1 MTAYRT
7 IQPLPSVLVSQIA
20 AGEVIER
27 PASVLKELLEN
38 ALDAGAKNIE
48 IRLDGG
54 GIRRIA
60 VTDDGSGI
68 IKDELTLALTQ
79 HATSKI
85 RSLAELESVTS
96 MGFRGEA
103 LPSIASVS
111 TLSLR
116 SRTVQDEHAWELQA
130 GQSEPQPSAG
140 SVGTSVDVRQIF
152 DHIPARR
159 KFLRTEGTE
168 FGHCITAAER
178 IALAYPEVSF
188 RIFHNNKA
196 SRHWPAGTIQD
207 RIVQVLGAEFVEQ
220 CVFLE
225 STHDLIRL
233 EGITIRPAFA
243 KSRTDQTF
251 TFVNG
256 RFVRDRVMT
265 AAIQAAYKDVLH
277 GDRKPAYVLYLSIDP
292 NTVDVN
298 VHPAK
303 HEVRFRDSG
312 AVFAFVKNSLQ
323 EALAENQAERIQQAG
338 TSMDGAST
346 PDATTGSPFSTE
358 GQVDSITGASFSTPE
373 QTESTTGPSASTSG
387 HVEPNPSSTHSSS
400 GRSAYPGLTA
410 RSGSAAPA
418 RSDYVT
424 PRHQQRF
431 DLHEGGQTSR
441 VTAPTTEQWQGF
453 YAPIQPTEPDD
464 ATTTPARGATS
475 SPPSVS
481 DEIKTP
487 PTEAQRLSSLVN
499 EAARDLP
506 MGMALAQ
513 LHGVYILSQVKNGLI
528 LVDMHA
534 AHERVVYEK
543 LKTAMDARELPMQEL
558 LIPVV
563 FHCSQTETALV
574 EEHQE
579 QLEALGLVMRPS
591 GPTSIAVRA
600 VPALL
605 AQGDIESLARHVL
618 ADLSRFGGSTRLEAQ
633 RNELLSTMACH
644 SSVRAN
650 RQLTLTEMNALLR
663 AMEQTERA
671 DLCNHGRPTWF
682 YWSMNDLDK
691 LFLRG
696 Q

>member
-1 MTAYRT
+1 MTYRS
-7 IQPLPSVLVSQIA
+7 IQPLSTLLISQIA

-38 ALDAGAKNIE
+38 ALDAGAQHIE

-68 IKDELTLALTQ
+68 PKDELRLALTQ

-85 RSLAELESVTS
+85 SSLTELESVSS

-103 LPSIASVS
+103 LPSIASVA

-116 SRTVQDEHAWELQA
+116 SRTLDAEHAWEIQA
-130 GQSEPQPSAG
+130 AQSEPQPSSG
-140 SVGTSVDVRQIF
+140 SKGTTVDVRQIF

-159 KFLRTEGTE
+159 KFLRTENTE
-168 FGHCITAAER
+168 FGHCITATER
-178 IALAYPEVSF
+178 IALASPHVSF

-196 SRHWPAGTIQD
+196 YKHWPAGTIQD
-207 RIVQVLGAEFVEQ
+207 RIMQVLGAEYVQ
-220 CVFLE
+220 QSVGLE
-225 STHDLIRL
+225 SVHDLIRL
-233 EGITIRPAFA
+233 EGLIIRPAFA
-243 KSRTDQTF
+243 KSRTDQTYI
-251 TFVNG
+251 FVNG
-256 RFVRDRVMT
+256 RFVRDRVLT

-277 GDRKPAYVLYLSIDP
+277 GDRKPAYVLYLYVDP
-292 NTVDVN
+292 NSVDVN

-312 AVFAFVKNSLQ
+312 AVFSFVKKSLQ
-323 EALAENQAERIQQAG
+323 EALAENQAERIQQEP
-338 TSMDGAST
+338 DLLHST
-346 PDATTGSPFSTE
+346 PTDATEQLYTE
-358 GQVDSITGASFSTPE
+358 LSAPVKPE
-373 QTESTTGPSASTSG
+373 TT
-387 HVEPNPSSTHSSS
+387 
-400 GRSAYPGLTA
+400 YQ
-410 RSGSAAPA
+410 PA
-418 RSDYVT
+418 

-431 DLHEGGQTSR
+431 DLHDGTNTPPS
-441 VTAPTTEQWQGF
+441 AEQWQGF
-453 YAPIQPTEPDD
+453 YAPLEPN
-464 ATTTPARGATS
+464 TPSTPKPTTPAS
-475 SPPSVS
+475 SKGSAPRPEPLS
-481 DEIKTP
+481 
-487 PTEAQRLSSLVN
+487 PTLSHIVN
-499 EAARDLP
+499 EASRELP

-543 LKTAMDARELPMQEL
+543 LKTAMDNRELPMQEL
-558 LIPVV
+558 LVPVV
-563 FHCSQTETALV
+563 FNCNETDSALV
-574 EEHQE
+574 EEHQKH
-579 QLEALGLVMRPS
+579 LEDLGLIMRPS

-605 AQGDIESLARHVL
+605 AQGDIEALARHVL
-618 ADLSRFGGSTRLEAQ
+618 ADLNRFGGSSRLEAQ

-650 RQLTLTEMNALLR
+650 RQLTLPEMNALLR

>member
-1 MTAYRT
+1 MTAYKA

-38 ALDAGAKNIE
+38 ALDAGAQNIE

-60 VTDDGSGI
+60 VTDDGHGMP
-68 IKDELTLALTQ
+68 KDQLVLALTQ

-85 RSLAELESVTS
+85 TSLADLESVNS

-103 LPSIASVS
+103 LPSIASVT

-116 SRTVQDEHAWELQA
+116 SRTAHDEHAWELHA
-130 GQSEPQPSAG
+130 GQAEPQPSAG
-140 SVGTSVDVRQIF
+140 AVGSTVDVRQIF

-178 IALAYPEVSF
+178 IALAYPKIGF
-188 RIFHNNKA
+188 RIYHNNKA

-207 RIVQVLGAEFVEQ
+207 RIVQVLGTEFVDQ
-220 CVFLE
+220 CVGVE

-233 EGITIRPAFA
+233 EGLIIRPAFA
-243 KSRTDQTF
+243 KSRTDQTY

-312 AVFAFVKNSLQ
+312 AVFSFVQKSLQ
-323 EALAENQAERIQQAG
+323 AALAENQAERIQTEPITP
-338 TSMDGAST
+338 TSLSQLHHQPQHQQTNFSYTT
-346 PDATTGSPFSTE
+346 P
-358 GQVDSITGASFSTPE
+358 TPV
-373 QTESTTGPSASTSG
+373 S
-387 HVEPNPSSTHSSS
+387 
-400 GRSAYPGLTA
+400 L
-410 RSGSAAPA
+410 AAPK
-418 RSDYVT
+418 
-424 PRHQQRF
+424 
-431 DLHEGGQTSR
+431 
-441 VTAPTTEQWQGF
+441 TEQWQDF
-453 YAPIQPTEPDD
+453 YAPISAST
-464 ATTTPARGATS
+464 
-475 SPPSVS
+475 PSVPS
-481 DEIKTP
+481 TP
-487 PTEAQRLSSLVN
+487 TSLHEHVTQ
-499 EAARDLP
+499 AANDLP

-513 LHGVYILSQVKNGLI
+513 LHGIFILSQVKNGLI

-543 LKTAMDARELPMQEL
+543 LKTAMDAQGLPMQEL
-558 LIPVV
+558 LVPVV
-563 FHCSQTETALV
+563 FNCSETESALV

-579 QLEALGLVMRPS
+579 RLEAFGLVMRPA
-591 GPTSIAVRA
+591 GPTSVAVRA
-600 VPALL
+600 VPVLL
-605 AQGDIESLARHVL
+605 ANGDTEALARDVL
-618 ADLSRFGGSTRLEAQ
+618 ADLARFGGSSRLEAQ

-644 SSVRAN
+644 GSVRAN
-650 RQLTLTEMNALLR
+650 RQLTITEMNALLR
-663 AMEQTERA
+663 EMEQTERA

-682 YWSMNDLDK
+682 YWSMGDLDK

>member
-1 MTAYRT
+1 MTAYKA
-7 IQPLPSVLVSQIA
+7 IQLLPSVLVSQIA

-60 VTDDGSGI
+60 VTDDGYGMP
-68 IKDELTLALTQ
+68 KDQLALALTQ

-85 RSLAELESVTS
+85 SSLAELESVSS

-103 LPSIASVS
+103 LPSIASVT

-130 GQSEPQPSAG
+130 GQNTPQPSAG
-140 SVGTSVDVRQIF
+140 AIGSTVDVRQIF

-178 IALAYPEVSF
+178 IALAYPDVGF

-207 RIVQVLGAEFVEQ
+207 RIVQVLGAEFVDQ
-220 CVFLE
+220 CVGVE
-225 STHDLIRL
+225 SAHDLIRL
-233 EGITIRPAFA
+233 EGLIVRPAFA
-243 KSRTDQTF
+243 KSRTDQTY

-256 RFVRDRVMT
+256 RFVRDRVMS
-265 AAIQAAYKDVLH
+265 AAIQTAYKDVLH

-292 NTVDVN
+292 QTVDVN

-312 AVFAFVKNSLQ
+312 AVFSFVQKSLQ
-323 EALAENQAERIQQAG
+323 AALAENQAERIQ
-338 TSMDGAST
+338 TPPPLSDTPPVRASHAR
-346 PDATTGSPFSTE
+346 D
-358 GQVDSITGASFSTPE
+358 
-373 QTESTTGPSASTSG
+373 QTANQNQSNLYYPPHQPSA
-387 HVEPNPSSTHSSS
+387 
-400 GRSAYPGLTA
+400 
-410 RSGSAAPA
+410 
-418 RSDYVT
+418 
-424 PRHQQRF
+424 PR
-431 DLHEGGQTSR
+431 
-441 VTAPTTEQWQGF
+441 AEQWQDF
-453 YAPIQPTEPDD
+453 YAPIPAPS
-464 ATTTPARGATS
+464 TPRS
-475 SPPSVS
+475 LQEHV
-481 DEIKTP
+481 
-487 PTEAQRLSSLVN
+487 TEAAN
-499 EAARDLP
+499 DLP

-513 LHGVYILSQVKNGLI
+513 LHGVFILSQVKNGLI

-543 LKTAMDARELPMQEL
+543 LKTAMDDQGLPMQEL
-558 LIPVV
+558 LVPVV
-563 FHCSQTETALV
+563 FACSETESALV

-579 QLEALGLVMRPS
+579 QLETFGLVMRPT
-591 GPTSIAVRA
+591 GPTSVAVRA

-605 AQGDIESLARHVL
+605 AQGDTEALARDVL
-618 ADLSRFGGSTRLEAQ
+618 ADLSHLGGSTRLEAQ

-644 SSVRAN
+644 GSVRAN
-650 RQLTLTEMNALLR
+650 RQLTITEMNALLR
-663 AMEQTERA
+663 DMEKTERA

-682 YWSMNDLDK
+682 YWSMTDLDK

>member
-1 MTAYRT
+1 MTAYRA
-7 IQPLPSVLVSQIA
+7 IQPLPAVLVSQIA

-38 ALDAGAKNIE
+38 ALDANTKQIE

-60 VTDDGSGI
+60 VTDDGHGMP
-68 IKDELTLALTQ
+68 KEQLALALTQ

-85 RSLAELESVTS
+85 TSLADLEAVQS

-103 LPSIASVS
+103 LPAIASVT

-116 SRTVQDEHAWELQA
+116 SRTAQDEHAWELHA
-130 GQSEPQPSAG
+130 GQTDPQPSAG
-140 SVGTSVDVRQIF
+140 AIGSTVDVRQIF

-159 KFLRTEGTE
+159 KFLRTENTE
-168 FGHCITAAER
+168 LGHCITAAER
-178 IALAYPEVSF
+178 IALAHPHVGF
-188 RIFHNNKA
+188 RLFHNGKA

-207 RIVQVLGAEFVEQ
+207 RIVQILGADFVDQ
-220 CVFLE
+220 SVTLDA
-225 STHDLIRL
+225 THELIRL
-233 EGITIRPAFA
+233 EGLVIRPAFA
-243 KSRTDQTF
+243 KARTEQIY

-256 RFVRDRVMT
+256 RFVRDRVIS

-277 GDRKPAYVLYLSIDP
+277 GERKPAYVLYLSIDP
-292 NTVDVN
+292 SSVDVN

-312 AVFAFVKNSLQ
+312 AVFAFVQKSLQ
-323 EALAENQAERIQQAG
+323 AALAENQAENIQQAAP
-338 TSMDGAST
+338 TQPA
-346 PDATTGSPFSTE
+346 
-358 GQVDSITGASFSTPE
+358 
-373 QTESTTGPSASTSG
+373 PSAPAT
-387 HVEPNPSSTHSSS
+387 PP
-400 GRSAYPGLTA
+400 LTA
-410 RSGSAAPA
+410 E
-418 RSDYVT
+418 
-424 PRHQQRF
+424 
-431 DLHEGGQTSR
+431 L
-441 VTAPTTEQWQGF
+441 WQDF
-453 YAPIQPTEPDD
+453 YAPISAPSTPTTLAEH
-464 ATTTPARGATS
+464 
-475 SPPSVS
+475 V
-481 DEIKTP
+481 
-487 PTEAQRLSSLVN
+487 
-499 EAARDLP
+499 AAAAHDLP

-513 LHGVYILSQVKNGLI
+513 LHGVFILSQVKNGLI

-543 LKTAMDARELPMQEL
+543 LKTAMDSQTLPMQEL
-558 LIPVV
+558 LVPIT
-563 FHCSQTETALV
+563 FSCSQTESALV
-574 EEHQE
+574 EEHQS
-579 QLEALGLVMRPS
+579 QLNDFGLLMRPT

-605 AQGDIESLARHVL
+605 AQADIESLARSVL
-618 ADLSRFGGSTRLEAQ
+618 ADLSRFGHSSRLEAQ

-663 AMEQTERA
+663 DMEKTARA

-682 YWSMNDLDK
+682 YWSMADLDS

>member
-1 MTAYRT
+1 MTAHHA
-7 IQPLPSVLVSQIA
+7 IEPLPALLVSQIA

-38 ALDAGAKNIE
+38 ALDAEAKHID

-60 VTDDGSGI
+60 VTDDGNGI
-68 IKDELTLALTQ
+68 PSHELALALTQ

-85 RSLAELESVTS
+85 RSLSDLEAVDS

-103 LPSIASVS
+103 LPSIASVT

-116 SRTVQDEHAWELQA
+116 SRTAADEHAWELQA
-130 GQSEPQPSAG
+130 GHTEPQPSSGA
-140 SVGTSVDVRQIF
+140 VGTTVDVRQIF
-152 DHIPARR
+152 DRIPARR
-159 KFLRTEGTE
+159 KFLRTENTE
-168 FGHCITAAER
+168 LGHCLTAAQR

-188 RIFHNNKA
+188 RIFHNGKA
-196 SRHWPAGTIQD
+196 YRHWPAGSIKD
-207 RIVQVLGAEFVEQ
+207 RIVQVLGAEFENQ
-220 CVFLE
+220 CVSLDSGE
-225 STHDLIRL
+225 HELIRL
-233 EGITIRPAFA
+233 EGLAIRPAFA
-243 KSRTDQTF
+243 KGRTDQCY

-256 RFVRDRVMT
+256 RFVRDRTLV

-312 AVFAFVKNSLQ
+312 AVFSFVQKTLQ
-323 EALAENQAERIQQAG
+323 NALAENQAERVQNTPIAAP
-338 TSMDGAST
+338 TPAST
-346 PDATTGSPFSTE
+346 PKT
-358 GQVDSITGASFSTPE
+358 
-373 QTESTTGPSASTSG
+373 
-387 HVEPNPSSTHSSS
+387 NPT
-400 GRSAYPGLTA
+400 
-410 RSGSAAPA
+410 SAAPRPA
-418 RSDYVT
+418 
-424 PRHQQRF
+424 P
-431 DLHEGGQTSR
+431 
-441 VTAPTTEQWQGF
+441 APTPPPPTQEQWLNF
-453 YAPIQPTEPDD
+453 YEPITPTPVLSEPTPQPTPQPLPEPKK
-464 ATTTPARGATS
+464 PI
-475 SPPSVS
+475 
-481 DEIKTP
+481 EEHI
-487 PTEAQRLSSLVN
+487 AQ
-499 EAARDLP
+499 AAEELP

-513 LHGVYILSQVKNGLI
+513 VHGIFILSQVKNGLI

-543 LKTAMDARELPMQEL
+543 LKKTMDASTLPMQEL
-558 LIPVV
+558 LVPVV
-563 FHCSQTETALV
+563 FSCSEIESSLADEYQA
-574 EEHQE
+574 
-579 QLEALGLVMRPS
+579 QLEAFGLVLRPT
-591 GPTSIAVRA
+591 GPTSLAVRA

-605 AQGDIESLARHVL
+605 AHSDAEALARNVL
-618 ADLSRFGGSTRLEAQ
+618 ADLATMGRSMHLEAQ

-644 SSVRAN
+644 GSVRAN

-663 AMEQTERA
+663 DMERTERA

-682 YWSMNDLDK
+682 YWSLNDLDK